1 MIQKK
6 QRKDLIWNFI
16 DNHID
21 LIYFILVTLF
31 AITVRIL
38 LMKYNSGDYD
48 MFLKPWFD
56 TLKNYGGLPGLAN
69 DIGNYTPIY
78 MTILAIL
85 TYIPIDS
92 LITIKVVSII
102 FDFIGALTIKKI
114 VLELL
119 CDNKHKNK
127 IALLIY
133 SVCLFLPTI
142 ILNSSYWAQSDQIYT
157 TFVLISLLFLIKK
170 KYKLAILW
178 WAVAFAFKFQAIFIF
193 PLYVLMYIANRKIK
207 IKDFLIIPITIFVLS
222 IPKVIYSQ
230 DLLAG
235 FKVYYN
241 QANTYQEYITLNFP
255 NVYSIFL
262 KGYDLNNPNLINTPF
277 KEMGTIGIIIMLV
290 ILITLA
296 YFVRIKKINFDK
308 HAIIEFSL
316 FSVLMTTFL
325 LPQMHE
331 RYLFMGDVISLLYL
345 VINKKQYYVPI
356 IIEMISLNGYMYL
369 LFAGFAINISIL
381 SIVFLILL
389 ILYTRNIIKKYL
401 Y

>member
-193 PLYVLMYIANRKIK
+193 PLYVLMYIANRRIK
-207 IKDFLIIPITIFVLS
+207 IKYFLIIPITTFILS
-222 IPKVIYSQ
+222 IPKVIYSH

-308 HAIIEFSL
+308 HAIIEFGL

>member
-21 LIYFILVTLF
+21 LLYFILASLL
-31 AITVRIL
+31 ALTVRIL
-38 LMKYNSGDYD
+38 LIKYNSGDYD
-48 MFLKPWFD
+48 LFLKPWFD
-56 TLKNYGGLPGLAN
+56 TLKNYRGLPGLAY

-119 CDNKHKNK
+119 SDNKHKNK

-170 KYKLAILW
+170 KYK
-178 WAVAFAFKFQAIFIF
+178 
-193 PLYVLMYIANRKIK
+193 
-207 IKDFLIIPITIFVLS
+207 
-222 IPKVIYSQ
+222 
-230 DLLAG
+230 
-235 FKVYYN
+235 
-241 QANTYQEYITLNFP
+241 
-255 NVYSIFL
+255 
-262 KGYDLNNPNLINTPF
+262 
-277 KEMGTIGIIIMLV
+277 
-290 ILITLA
+290 
-296 YFVRIKKINFDK
+296 
-308 HAIIEFSL
+308 
-316 FSVLMTTFL
+316 
-325 LPQMHE
+325 
-331 RYLFMGDVISLLYL
+331 
-345 VINKKQYYVPI
+345 
-356 IIEMISLNGYMYL
+356 YM
-369 LFAGFAINISIL
+369 
-381 SIVFLILL
+381 
-389 ILYTRNIIKKYL
+389 
-401 Y
+401 

>member
-1 MIQKK
+1 
-6 QRKDLIWNFI
+6 
-16 DNHID
+16 
-21 LIYFILVTLF
+21 
-31 AITVRIL
+31 
-38 LMKYNSGDYD
+38 
-48 MFLKPWFD
+48 
-56 TLKNYGGLPGLAN
+56 
-69 DIGNYTPIY
+69 
-78 MTILAIL
+78 
-85 TYIPIDS
+85 
-92 LITIKVVSII
+92 
-102 FDFIGALTIKKI
+102 
-114 VLELL
+114 
-119 CDNKHKNK
+119 
-127 IALLIY
+127 
-133 SVCLFLPTI
+133 
-142 ILNSSYWAQSDQIYT
+142 
-157 TFVLISLLFLIKK
+157 
-170 KYKLAILW
+170 
-178 WAVAFAFKFQAIFIF
+178 
-193 PLYVLMYIANRKIK
+193 MYIANRKIK